1 MLEHIV
7 EMSPD
12 LLTAFIET
20 IYMVSVSLIIA
31 VLVGLPLGIILFVT
45 DSGMFWENKYIRGIS
60 NFIINLIRSIP
71 YIILLVLVVP
81 ITVLIV
87 KQMYGPTAAIVS
99 LTIASAPFY
108 ARVVETAFREIDKG
122 VIEASIAVG
131 AKPWMIIKDVLISEA
146 KPAIIQGT
154 TLTTINLVAYSSMAG
169 TIGGGGIGDLAIR
182 YGYQR
187 YDEVIM
193 FTTVIILIIL
203 VQCIQFFG
211 DYIAKKT
218 DKR

>member
-12 LLTAFIET
+12 LLKAFIET

>member
-1 MLEHIV
+1 MLEHII

-12 LLTAFIET
+12 LLKAFLET
-20 IYMVSVSLIIA
+20 IYMVSVSLVIA

>member
-1 MLEHIV
+1 MIEHII

-12 LLTAFIET
+12 LLKAFVET
-20 IYMVSVSLIIA
+20 IYMVSVSLFIA
-31 VLVGLPLGIILFVT
+31 ILVGLPLGILLFVT

-60 NFIINLIRSIP
+60 NFFINLIRSIP
-71 YIILLVLVVP
+71 YIILLVLLVP
-81 ITVLIV
+81 LTVLIV

-99 LTIASAPFY
+99 LTIAAAPFY

-146 KPAIIQGT
+146 KPAIVQGT

-203 VQCIQFFG
+203 VQCIQFLG

>member
-12 LLTAFIET
+12 LLKAFIET
-20 IYMVSVSLIIA
+20 IYMVSVSLVIA